1 MVESLGRRT
10 NHCFREFAVLLYVL
24 SDADVFWQDDE
35 TGNLTM
41 PHRPAAFPAHL
52 PAGAGYP
59 LLGML
64 QMITDLPSLPGSI
77 NASTDIYGCSPIVP
91 IVHTDTTK
99 STTSRNNSRVA
110 LVVRG
115 HCSFSHKVRAA
126 QARGADVVL
135 VADDTAS
142 MEETDEQG
150 RTRFGLL
157 TMYSPGTSCRL
168 FAVSS
173 GADDVS

>member
-1 MVESLGRRT
+1 
-10 NHCFREFAVLLYVL
+10 
-24 SDADVFWQDDE
+24 
-35 TGNLTM
+35 M

-59 LLGML
+59 LLGTL
-64 QMITDLPSLPGSI
+64 EMITDFPTLPGSV
-77 NASTDIYGCSPIVP
+77 NASADIYGCSPVMP
-91 IVHTDTTK
+91 ILPSESKTP
-99 STTSRNNSRVA
+99 RNDSRVA

-115 HCSFSHKVRAA
+115 HCSFSHKVRSA
-126 QARGADVVL
+126 QARGADAVL

-157 TMYSPGTSCRL
+157 TMYSPGTSACL
-168 FAVSS
+168 LV
-173 GADDVS
+173 DVLRY